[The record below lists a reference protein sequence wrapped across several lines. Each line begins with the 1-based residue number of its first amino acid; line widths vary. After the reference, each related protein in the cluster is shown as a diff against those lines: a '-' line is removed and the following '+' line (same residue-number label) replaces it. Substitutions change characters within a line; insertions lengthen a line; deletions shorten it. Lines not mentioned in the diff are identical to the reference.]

1 MMKGV
6 IQMAL
11 SGKAPIGVELVKR
24 GVVTEGDIQAAI
36 EYQKDHPDKKIGDI
50 LNILNLC
57 PQRDLIR
64 AMGEILNEKVMV
76 LRVDSINVN
85 VAEYMSIDVCRSCKA
100 VVFDVLGGKAKVCFA
115 DTANKRAIEQVRLIL
130 LNRGLV
136 MEKYLTFES
145 SIDTVIES
153 LEGKADGNITA
164 SGDVTGL
171 IDTIIKTAMEK
182 RASDIHVEPLE
193 NTIRVR
199 YRIDGELV
207 TVASIDK
214 QRLTQVVGRLKAISN
229 MHQEKQESQDGR
241 ILLYNDYNIRVSS
254 QKTVNGEKFCLRLL
268 KKNAGIKNIFDL
280 GFPNDEKILKKS
292 FDKRNS
298 ITVIA
303 APTGEGKTTTLYSV
317 LDYLNKPEI
326 NVTTVEDPVEIRV
339 SGINQIEIDPKTTFA
354 SSLRTILR
362 QDPDI
367 ILVGEIRDLETA
379 EIALQAGQTGHYVL
393 STIHTINAVEVIT
406 RLRKMGISDYDISST
421 LATSVSQRLVRRV
434 CPHCAVKRKFTQQEK
449 NLMNKLVE
457 KYDESFDFTDKY
469 TYDTKGCKECNYT
482 GYLNRIAAFE
492 ILEITEPIRELIAS
506 GASSLK
512 VREEAIK
519 EGYRPLFVDALQKVV
534 DGYVTLEEV
543 NKKLVLF

>member
-1 MMKGV
+1 
-6 IQMAL
+6 MAL
-11 SGKAPIGVELVKR
+11 NGKAPMGVELVKK
-24 GVVTEGDIQAAI
+24 GVVTESDIQTAI
-36 EYQKDHPDKKIGDI
+36 EYQKEHPDKKIGDI

-57 PQRDLIR
+57 PQAELIK
-64 AMGEILNEKVMV
+64 AMGEVLNEKVMI
-76 LRVDSINVN
+76 LRPDSITINVT
-85 VAEYMSIDVCRSCKA
+85 EYMSLDVCKSCKA
-100 VVFDVLGGKAKVCFA
+100 IVFDVIGSKAKVCFA
-115 DTANKRAIEQVRLIL
+115 DTANKRAIEQIRLIL

-145 SIDTVIES
+145 AIDTVIES
-153 LEGKADGNITA
+153 LDGKAGGSISA

-182 RASDIHVEPLE
+182 RASDIHIEPLE
-193 NTIRVR
+193 NTIRIR

-214 QRLTQVVGRLKAISN
+214 QRITQVIGRLKAISN

-241 ILLYNDYNIRVSS
+241 ISLYNDYNIRVSS

-268 KKNAGIKNIFDL
+268 KKNAGVRNIFDL
-280 GFPNDEKILKKS
+280 GFPNDEAALKKC

-339 SGINQIEIDPKTTFA
+339 SGINQIEIDAKTNF
-354 SSLRTILR
+354 SDSLRTILR

-367 ILVGEIRDLETA
+367 ILLGEIRDLETA
-379 EIALQAGQTGHYVL
+379 EIAFQAGQTGHYVL

-406 RLRKMGISDYDISST
+406 RLRKMGISDYDVSST
-421 LATSVSQRLVRRV
+421 LATSVSQRLIRRI

-449 NLMNKLVE
+449 NLINKLAS
-457 KYDESFDFTDKY
+457 KYGDEFDFSEKY

-482 GYLNRIAAFE
+482 GYLDRIAAFE
-492 ILEITEPIRELIAS
+492 ILEVTEPIRELIS
-506 GASSLK
+506 EGASSLK
-512 VREEAIK
+512 IREQAVK
-519 EGYRPLFVDALQKVV
+519 EGYRPLFIDALQKVV